1 MLKFPEEILLLIFNN
16 ERGDFVPPRAHSL
29 DIILAGAVLMDLA
42 MEDRIDTDLQRLILI
57 NPAPIGDDLLDPTL
71 ADIAQS
77 TAVHDI
83 SYWLT
88 QTAKRSEEIRQKALA
103 RLVERGILESE
114 ENGGFSLS
122 SSVSRARRYPT
133 RDGNTVEEVQTRIM
147 RVLFSEDIPDPR
159 DIMLISLTAACGAFD
174 VILSR
179 EELAEVQ
186 ERIELMQQLDMI
198 GRSVAK
204 ALQEFEYP
212 SPSAPPRSC
221 QEIPH
226 ARGWPLV
233 GNAFAMAGDIR
244 AFLAKQYVELGPIFR
259 VRAFNRRFTVLAGP
273 EANRFMA
280 RMGKTYL
287 RSYELW
293 QDFNAEVGVMR
304 SLISM
309 DGSDHRRLR
318 QVQTAGYSRNRI
330 GSQLAAAVSIARGEI
345 AAWPQNQAI
354 TAQYTFQRIIVEQ
367 LGMTITGV
375 SALEYLDDLIV
386 FVETLLKTQITHHH
400 PKLMMNR
407 PRVKRARKRVN
418 ELYLKVLAAHEPEK
432 RRNKSPDMID
442 DLLELHRVDPQ
453 FLPESDLIISVLGPF
468 IAGFD
473 TAANVCSFMLY
484 ELLKHPDLLVRMT
497 AEADELFGDGMPT
510 AEGLKQLDVTHR
522 IAMET
527 LRMYPVAAALPRMV
541 ANSFEFGGYEVPA
554 GEWVMIAS
562 SVPHCLPE
570 YFPDPE
576 RFDIERYT
584 GQRAEHR
591 KLGVYAPF
599 GVGVHRCL
607 GGGFAEMLI
616 AITLATI
623 AHETELALDPPGY
636 KLKISNIP
644 TPHPKNSFKFRMV
657 RRRQ

>member
-1 MLKFPEEILLLIFNN
+1 MLRFPEEILLLIFNN

-42 MEDRIDTDLQRLILI
+42 MEDRIDTNIQRLILI
-57 NPAPIGDDLLDPTL
+57 NPASVGDDLLDPTL

-77 TAVHDI
+77 TAGHDI

-114 ENGGFSLS
+114 DNGLFSLS
-122 SSVSRARRYPT
+122 SSVSRSRRYPT
-133 RDGNTVEEVQTRIM
+133 RDGSTVEEVQTRIM
-147 RVLFSEDIPDPR
+147 RVLFSGDIPDPH
-159 DIMLISLTAACGAFD
+159 DIMLISLTAASGAFG

-186 ERIELMQQLDMI
+186 ERIELVQQLDMI

-204 ALQEFEYP
+204 ALQDFEYP
-212 SPSAPPRSC
+212 APSAPPRSF

-226 ARGWPLV
+226 ARGWSLV

-244 AFLAKQYVELGPIFR
+244 AFFAKQYVELGPIFR

-273 EANRFMA
+273 KANRFMA
-280 RMGKTYL
+280 HMGKTYL
-287 RSYELW
+287 RSYEFW
-293 QDFNAEVGVMR
+293 RDFNPEVGAMR

-309 DGSDHRRLR
+309 DSIDHLRLR
-318 QVQTAGYSRNRI
+318 KVQVAGYSRKRI
-330 GSQLAAAVSIARGEI
+330 GSQLAEAVSIARGEI

-367 LGMTITGV
+367 LGVIITGV
-375 SALEYLDDLIV
+375 SSREYIDDLIV
-386 FVETLLKTQITHHH
+386 FVETLLATRLTHHY

-407 PRVKRARKRVN
+407 PRVKRARKRVH
-418 ELYLKVLAAHEPEK
+418 ELYLKVLAAHEPAK
-432 RRNKSPDMID
+432 RRNKRPDMID
-442 DLLELHRVDPQ
+442 DLLELHRTDPQ
-453 FLPESDLIISVLGPF
+453 FLSEKDLKISVLGPF
-468 IAGFD
+468 IAGLD
-473 TAANVCSFMLY
+473 TAASICAFMLY
-484 ELLKHPDLLVRMT
+484 ELLKNPDLLVRMT
-497 AEADELFGDGMPT
+497 AEADALFGDGMPT
-510 AEGLKQLDVTHR
+510 AERLKQLDVTHR

-527 LRMYPVAAALPRMV
+527 LRMYPVAPAQTRMV
-541 ANSFEFGGYEVPA
+541 ANSFEFEGYEIPA
-554 GEWVMIAS
+554 GEWVIVGT
-562 SVPHCLPE
+562 SVPHCLPQ

-584 GQRAEHR
+584 TQRAEHR
-591 KLGVYAPF
+591 KSGVYAPF
-599 GVGVHRCL
+599 GMGVHRCL
-607 GGGFAEMLI
+607 GGGFAEVLI

-623 AHETELALDPPGY
+623 AYETELALDPPGY
-636 KLKISNIP
+636 KLKINNVP
-644 TPHPKNSFKFRMV
+644 NPHPKNSFKFRMV